1 MKLVKLIKVF
11 IASPGD
17 VSNQRNEVEQL
28 ILDWNNE
35 HSDTKNIV
43 LMPIRWESNS
53 TASYAVNSSGQAIIN
68 EQIVRSSD
76 ILIAIFG
83 NRIGTRTPNNKSGT
97 VEEINVFYEEH
108 QRGVGIFFID
118 DPVPE
123 EMIDE
128 RKLVQKYREYL
139 SNNERG
145 LYGTYD
151 TRKIRHFITKEVG
164 KLESVVDLEDNTK
177 NNLVG
182 ANLSETNIFDE
193 IEFDKD
199 EQLFFIFVVEE
210 ETRTFGA
217 RWMADETI
225 IAIQKWEEKNNLE
238 SYLSERYNS
247 VLTKI
252 VQRKIIEVEEVTDY
266 GNARL
271 YSMNPSEYKNLK
283 QFIYD
288 NQQAISN
295 IKSMFPKQSS
305 MPMSEQDL
313 PF

>member
-1 MKLVKLIKVF
+1 MKLVKLIKIF

-17 VSNQRNEVEQL
+17 VLEQRNEVEQL

-43 LMPIRWESNS
+43 LMPIRWENNS

-68 EQIVRSSD
+68 EQIVKSSD

-118 DPVPE
+118 NLVPE
-123 EMIDE
+123 ELIDE
-128 RKLVQKYREYL
+128 RRLVLKYREYL
-139 SNNERG
+139 SDNERG
-145 LYGTYD
+145 LYATYD

-164 KLESVVDLEDNTK
+164 RLVEEADLEDDTK
-177 NNLVG
+177 YNLLG
-182 ANLSETNIFDE
+182 TNLSETNIFDE
-193 IEFDKD
+193 LEFDKD

-217 RWMADETI
+217 RWMADGTVS
-225 IAIQKWEEKNNLE
+225 AIQKWEEKNKLE
-238 SYLSERYNS
+238 NYLSERYNS

-252 VQRKIIEVEEVTDY
+252 VQRKIIDVEEVTDF

-271 YSMNPSEYKNLK
+271 YSRSE
-283 QFIYD
+283 
-288 NQQAISN
+288 
-295 IKSMFPKQSS
+295 
-305 MPMSEQDL
+305 EH
-313 PF
+313 